1 MTRFVKSRNRSNL
14 FAVSLSLLGI
24 LLGIGILGSML
35 GNGYILSLQ
44 SVPNNYSLLYVTMPG
59 TLRPPVGEVINHWFF
74 GNFTVYEVN
83 ATRSEARELLQG
95 GPTIISTYTAQSLVA
110 SITPLEYPNPNN
122 YPGWN
127 ESDELLT
134 ALNYNGMWTGRNV
147 TVAII
152 DTGVDYLHPDLNTS
166 ITLLVSTLN
175 SRVLTWSP
183 EVNGSWSQA
192 LAFESSFYQEY
203 HYYPFMDLNGH
214 GTHVAGIIAMQGVTN
229 PGWHGVAPGA
239 KIIMIKAFHR
249 DGSASASAILT
260 ALNYVYNHTNMIQI
274 LSCSWGASVPSNGLD
289 PISLAVD
296 AIASRGVW
304 VFVAIGN
311 NGNIPGDVDVPAI
324 ASGAMAVGAWDTYNN
339 RLAWFSSIGPAPTG
353 LKPDFIGPGVMIVSA
368 ADQYV
373 QFPQQYM
380 VGKWLVAL
388 SGTSMATPA
397 VAGVAA
403 DFIQYWEYWHHS
415 RPTISNFIQ
424 YVETNGRRIDYVP
437 DFVTGY
443 GMPLIPS

>member
-1 MTRFVKSRNRSNL
+1 MTRFVKKRNRSNL
-14 FAVSLSLLGI
+14 YAVSLSLLGI
-24 LLGIGILGSML
+24 LMGIGILGSML

-44 SVPNNYSLLYVTMPG
+44 SLPNNYSLLYVTMPG
-59 TLRPPVGEVINHWFF
+59 TLKPPVGEIIDHWFF

-110 SITPLEYPNPNN
+110 SIIPLEYPNPNN

-166 ITLLVSTLN
+166 ITLLVSALG
-175 SRVLTWSP
+175 RVLTWSP

-260 ALNYVYNHTNMIQI
+260 ALSYVYNHTNMIQI

-339 RLAWFSSIGPAPTG
+339 RLAWFSSIGPASTG